1 MAKPGENQPNP
12 DELKALVSADW
23 DGPVVMLNLL
33 KFSEKAHYEDGDR
46 GMTGRDAF
54 NRYGELAAPHISAA
68 GAHIVYR
75 GNVKNIVIG
84 DEAEGWDTVIVVQYP
99 SRQAFFDMITS
110 AEYQELSK
118 NRTAAL
124 DRSALIATKPTI

>member
-1 MAKPGENQPNP
+1 MARPGENQPNP
-12 DELKALVSADW
+12 EQMKALLTATW

-33 KFSEKAHYEDGDR
+33 KFSERAHYEDGDR

-75 GNVKNIVIG
+75 GNVKHVVIG
-84 DEAEGWDTVIVVQYP
+84 DEDEDWDTVIVVQYP
-99 SRQAFFDMITS
+99 SRQAFYDMITS
-110 AEYQELSK
+110 PDYQELSK

-124 DRSALIATKPTI
+124 ERSALIATKPTL